1 MPTLCLS
8 RDFRTRCSICPGL
21 CPVYGLWD
29 RGRENITYVIR
40 AKTLFW
46 TFLEQSVAS
55 FPVFKSYV
63 GQLVSWNSAELWLLL
78 GRGAGGWVG
87 GLVPG
92 GGRDQPKSEL
102 ISPQGPYG
110 HQILPKN
117 HGNLIQVL
125 GETHQNLENYS
136 IQFSPSSALNNGK
149 NRQMKIC
156 DFISNLILKV

>member
-1 MPTLCLS
+1 M
-8 RDFRTRCSICPGL
+8 
-21 CPVYGLWD
+21 
-29 RGRENITYVIR
+29 
-40 AKTLFW
+40 
-46 TFLEQSVAS
+46 
-55 FPVFKSYV
+55 FKSYV

-136 IQFSPSSALNNGK
+136 IQFSPSSALDNRKK